1 MDSKTYWETRGKTKE
16 RMGDKSIAVLKSE
29 CKRLY
34 EISLKNIQKEIDAF
48 YGRYA
53 GMNGLSIAD
62 VQKRLNPDEL
72 KSAKIEIAN
81 YYNLVNKLAKDNKG
95 KINVELLRKY
105 KEELRLQ
112 SARAYMSRL
121 EGLKN
126 SLRYNLID
134 LGFRQEIKFNDELSK
149 LCENIHS
156 YTSFDIDKTLGFS
169 AGYSAIP
176 ANKVEYLV
184 NER

>member
-1 MDSKTYWETRGKTKE
+1 MDSETYWKDRGKIKE

-53 GMNGLSIAD
+53 GMNGLTISD

-95 KINVELLRKY
+95 KIKVELLRKY

-134 LGFRQEIKFNDELSK
+134 LGFRQEIKFNDE
-149 LCENIHS
+149 
-156 YTSFDIDKTLGFS
+156 
-169 AGYSAIP
+169 
-176 ANKVEYLV
+176 
-184 NER
+184 

>member
-81 YYNLVNKLAKDNKG
+81 YYNLVNKL
-95 KINVELLRKY
+95 
-105 KEELRLQ
+105 
-112 SARAYMSRL
+112 
-121 EGLKN
+121 
-126 SLRYNLID
+126 
-134 LGFRQEIKFNDELSK
+134 F
-149 LCENIHS
+149 
-156 YTSFDIDKTLGFS
+156 SF
-169 AGYSAIP
+169 
-176 ANKVEYLV
+176 
-184 NER
+184 